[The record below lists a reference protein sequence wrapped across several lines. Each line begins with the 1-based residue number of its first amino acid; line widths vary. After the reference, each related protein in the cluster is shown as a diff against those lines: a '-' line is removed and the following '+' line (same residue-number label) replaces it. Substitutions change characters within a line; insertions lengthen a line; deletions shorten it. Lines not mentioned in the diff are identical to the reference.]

1 VSGTSNPH
9 PSRGIYISQEVRE
22 VKAMRKLGTI
32 VSGMLLLATMAFAV
46 PKPSTPDRPFPAV
59 LKNARFVYV
68 ASYDGDQ
75 FNPNL
80 FPQDRAA
87 IASVEKSIREW
98 GKLMVV
104 TRPSDADIIILVQ
117 SRPSEDVLA
126 VYDAHMSGGQYLWRT
141 MGRDGLQTGETPMA
155 TQFEK
160 GFESVQ
166 AK

>member
-1 VSGTSNPH
+1 MLKVGRIFSALL
-9 PSRGIYISQEVRE
+9 ILA
-22 VKAMRKLGTI
+22 AMAW
-32 VSGMLLLATMAFAV
+32 AT

-68 ASYDGDQ
+68 AAYDGDQ

-80 FPQDRAA
+80 FPQDREA
-87 IASVEKSIREW
+87 ISAVADSIRKW

-104 TRPSDADIIILVQ
+104 TRPSDADIIVLVQ

-126 VYDAHMSGGQYLWRT
+126 VYDAHMRGGQYLWRT
-141 MGRDGLQTGETPMA
+141 MGRDGLQSGETPMA

-166 AK
+166 TK

>member
-1 VSGTSNPH
+1 
-9 PSRGIYISQEVRE
+9 
-22 VKAMRKLGTI
+22 MRTFGRI
-32 VSGMLLLATMAFAV
+32 VSAMLLLAATVFAA
-46 PKPSTPDRPFPAV
+46 PKPSAPDRPFPAV

-68 ASYDGDQ
+68 SAYDGDQ
-75 FNPNL
+75 FDTNL

-87 IASVEKSIREW
+87 IAAVEDSIRKW
-98 GKLMVV
+98 GRLMVV
-104 TRPSDADIIILVQ
+104 TRHSDADIIVLVQ
-117 SRPSEDVLA
+117 SRPSEDVMA
-126 VYDAHMSGGQYLWRT
+126 VYDARMRGGQYLWRT

>member
-1 VSGTSNPH
+1 
-9 PSRGIYISQEVRE
+9 
-22 VKAMRKLGTI
+22 MRKIGRI
-32 VSGMLLLATMAFAV
+32 VGAMLLLVAMAWAA

-68 ASYDGDQ
+68 AAYDGDQ

-80 FPQDRAA
+80 WPQDRAA
-87 IASVEKSIREW
+87 IAAVEKSIREW

-104 TRPSDADIIILVQ
+104 TRASDADIIILVQ

-126 VYDAHMSGGQYLWRT
+126 VYDADMRGGQYLWRT
-141 MGRDGLQTGETPMA
+141 MGSDGLQSGETPMA

>member
-1 VSGTSNPH
+1 
-9 PSRGIYISQEVRE
+9 
-22 VKAMRKLGTI
+22 MRKIEWFI
-32 VSGMLLLATMAFAV
+32 VMLLALTGIALAA

-59 LKNARFVYV
+59 LRNARFVYV

-75 FNPNL
+75 FNPDL
-80 FPQDRAA
+80 LPQDREA
-87 IASVEKSIREW
+87 IGAVQQSITKW

-104 TRPSDADIIILVQ
+104 MHPSEADIIVLVQ

-126 VYDAHMSGGQYLWRT
+126 VYDAHMRGGQYLWRT

-166 AK
+166 SK

>member
-1 VSGTSNPH
+1 ML
-9 PSRGIYISQEVRE
+9 ILA
-22 VKAMRKLGTI
+22 AM
-32 VSGMLLLATMAFAV
+32 AWAA

-80 FPQDRAA
+80 FPQDREA
-87 IASVEKSIREW
+87 ISAVQDSIRKW

-104 TRPSDADIIILVQ
+104 TRASDADIIVLVQ

-126 VYDAHMSGGQYLWRT
+126 VYDAHMRGGQYLWRT
-141 MGRDGLQTGETPMA
+141 MGHDGLQSGETPMA

-160 GFESVQ
+160 GFDSVQ
-166 AK
+166 TR

>member
-1 VSGTSNPH
+1 MFQKSGKW
-9 PSRGIYISQEVRE
+9 GD
-22 VKAMRKLGTI
+22 AMRKLGFLF
-32 VSGMLLLATMAFAV
+32 SAMLMLAGMAWAA

-68 ASYDGDQ
+68 AAYDGDQ

-87 IASVEKSIREW
+87 ISAVEDSIRKW

-104 TRPSDADIIILVQ
+104 TRPSDADIIVLVQ

-141 MGRDGLQTGETPMA
+141 LGRDGLQTGETPMA

-166 AK
+166 SK

>member
-1 VSGTSNPH
+1 
-9 PSRGIYISQEVRE
+9 
-22 VKAMRKLGTI
+22 MRKLGTI
-32 VSGMLLLATMAFAV
+32 FSAMLILAAMAWAA

-68 ASYDGDQ
+68 AAYDGDQ
-75 FNPNL
+75 FDPNL
-80 FPQDRAA
+80 FPQDREA
-87 IASVEKSIREW
+87 IGEPRASE
-98 GKLMVV
+98 
-104 TRPSDADIIILVQ
+104 ADIVVLVQ

-126 VYDAHMSGGQYLWRT
+126 VYDAHMRGGQYLWRT

-166 AK
+166 TK

>member
-1 VSGTSNPH
+1 
-9 PSRGIYISQEVRE
+9 
-22 VKAMRKLGTI
+22 MRTFGRI
-32 VSGMLLLATMAFAV
+32 VSAMLLLAVTAFAA

-75 FNPNL
+75 FSTNL

-87 IASVEKSIREW
+87 IAAVEDSIRKW

-104 TRPSDADIIILVQ
+104 TRASDADIIVLVQ
-117 SRPSEDVLA
+117 SRPSEDVMA
-126 VYDAHMSGGQYLWRT
+126 VYDAHERGGQYLWRT

-166 AK
+166 SK

>member
-1 VSGTSNPH
+1 MRTFG
-9 PSRGIYISQEVRE
+9 RIIS
-22 VKAMRKLGTI
+22 A
-32 VSGMLLLATMAFAV
+32 MLLLATMAFAA

-80 FPQDRAA
+80 FPQDREA

-104 TRPSDADIIILVQ
+104 TRRSDADIIILVQ

-126 VYDAHMSGGQYLWRT
+126 VYDARMSGAQYLWRT

-166 AK
+166 SK

>member
-1 VSGTSNPH
+1 
-9 PSRGIYISQEVRE
+9 
-22 VKAMRKLGTI
+22 MRTFGRI
-32 VSGMLLLATMAFAV
+32 MSAMLLLAATVLAA
-46 PKPSTPDRPFPAV
+46 PKPSAPDRPFPAV

-68 ASYDGDQ
+68 AAYDGDQ
-75 FNPNL
+75 FNTNL
-80 FPQDRAA
+80 FPEDRAA
-87 IASVEKSIREW
+87 IAAVEDSIRKW

-104 TRPSDADIIILVQ
+104 TRPADADIIVLVQ

-126 VYDAHMSGGQYLWRT
+126 VYDAHERGGQYLWRT

-166 AK
+166 SK

>member
-1 VSGTSNPH
+1 MLKVGRIFSALL
-9 PSRGIYISQEVRE
+9 ILA
-22 VKAMRKLGTI
+22 AMAWA
-32 VSGMLLLATMAFAV
+32 M

-68 ASYDGDQ
+68 AAYDGDQ

-80 FPQDRAA
+80 FPQDREA
-87 IASVEKSIREW
+87 ISAVEDSIRKW

-104 TRPSDADIIILVQ
+104 TRPSDADIIVLVQ

-126 VYDAHMSGGQYLWRT
+126 VYDAHMRGGQYLWRT
-141 MGRDGLQTGETPMA
+141 MGRDGLQSGETPMA

-166 AK
+166 TK

>member
-1 VSGTSNPH
+1 
-9 PSRGIYISQEVRE
+9 
-22 VKAMRKLGTI
+22 MRKLERLI
-32 VSGMLLLATMAFAV
+32 VVLFAMAGFAFAA

-80 FPQDRAA
+80 LAEDREA
-87 IASVEKSIREW
+87 ISAVQQSISKW

-104 TRPSDADIIILVQ
+104 LHPSEADIIVLVQ

-126 VYDAHMSGGQYLWRT
+126 VYDAHMQGGQYLWRT

-166 AK
+166 AAK

>member
-1 VSGTSNPH
+1 MT
-9 PSRGIYISQEVRE
+9 
-22 VKAMRKLGTI
+22 KLGRTF
-32 VSGMLLLATMAFAV
+32 GAMLILAAMAWAA

-80 FPQDRAA
+80 FPQDREA
-87 IASVEKSIREW
+87 ISAVEDSIRKW

-104 TRPSDADIIILVQ
+104 TRPSDADIIVLVQ

-126 VYDAHMSGGQYLWRT
+126 VYDAHMRGGQYLWRT
-141 MGRDGLQTGETPMA
+141 MGRDGLQSGETPMA

-166 AK
+166 TK

>member
-1 VSGTSNPH
+1 
-9 PSRGIYISQEVRE
+9 
-22 VKAMRKLGTI
+22 
-32 VSGMLLLATMAFAV
+32 
-46 PKPSTPDRPFPAV
+46 
-59 LKNARFVYV
+59 LKNARFVYI

-80 FPQDRAA
+80 FPQDREA

-104 TRPSDADIIILVQ
+104 TRPSEADIIILVQ

-126 VYDAHMSGGQYLWRT
+126 VYDARMSGGQYLWRT

-166 AK
+166 SK

>member
-1 VSGTSNPH
+1 
-9 PSRGIYISQEVRE
+9 
-22 VKAMRKLGTI
+22 MRKLGFLF
-32 VSGMLLLATMAFAV
+32 SAMLMLGGMAWAA

-68 ASYDGDQ
+68 AAYDGDQ

-87 IASVEKSIREW
+87 ISAVEDSIRRW

-104 TRPSDADIIILVQ
+104 THPSDADIIVLVQ

-126 VYDAHMSGGQYLWRT
+126 VYDAHLSGGQYLWRT
-141 MGRDGLQTGETPMA
+141 MGRDGLQTGETPMV

-166 AK
+166 SK

>member
-1 VSGTSNPH
+1 MRNLGRIMS
-9 PSRGIYISQEVRE
+9 
-22 VKAMRKLGTI
+22 AML
-32 VSGMLLLATMAFAV
+32 VLASMAWAA

-75 FNPNL
+75 FNPSL
-80 FPQDRAA
+80 FPQDREA
-87 IASVEKSIREW
+87 ISAVEDSIRKW

-104 TRPSDADIIILVQ
+104 TRPSDADIIVLVQ

-126 VYDAHMSGGQYLWRT
+126 VYDAHMRGGQYLWRT
-141 MGRDGLQTGETPMA
+141 MGRDGLQSGETPMA

-166 AK
+166 SK

>member
-1 VSGTSNPH
+1 ML
-9 PSRGIYISQEVRE
+9 ILA
-22 VKAMRKLGTI
+22 AM
-32 VSGMLLLATMAFAV
+32 AWAA

-68 ASYDGDQ
+68 AAYDGDQ
-75 FNPNL
+75 FDPNL
-80 FPQDRAA
+80 FPQDREA
-87 IASVEKSIREW
+87 IGAVEDSIRKW

-104 TRPSDADIIILVQ
+104 TRPADADIIVLVQ

-126 VYDAHMSGGQYLWRT
+126 VYDAHLRGGQYLWRT

-166 AK
+166 TK

>member
-1 VSGTSNPH
+1 MQTFG
-9 PSRGIYISQEVRE
+9 R
-22 VKAMRKLGTI
+22 I
-32 VSGMLLLATMAFAV
+32 VSAMLLLAATAFAA

-68 ASYDGDQ
+68 ASYDGDE
-75 FNPNL
+75 FNTNL

-87 IASVEKSIREW
+87 IAAVEDSIRKW

-104 TRPSDADIIILVQ
+104 TRASDADIIVLVQ

-126 VYDAHMSGGQYLWRT
+126 VYDAHERGGQYLWRT

-160 GFESVQ
+160 GFDSVQ
-166 AK
+166 SK